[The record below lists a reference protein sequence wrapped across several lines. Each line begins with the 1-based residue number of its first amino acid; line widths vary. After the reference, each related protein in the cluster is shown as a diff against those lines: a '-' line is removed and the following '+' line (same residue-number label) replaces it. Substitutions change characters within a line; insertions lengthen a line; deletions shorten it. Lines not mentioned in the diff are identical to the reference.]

1 MKLRQGRQRF
11 RPLTRGESA
20 MVQRLFGDAIDC
32 AAVRIY
38 NRRYLP
44 FGLQPKN
51 CAMTPNGAIY
61 FHKSCC
67 LLDFSNGS
75 EHARHWF
82 MHEMVHVW
90 QHQLGYPVR
99 LRGAV
104 RIGLSYQYRLAL
116 DKRLCDYNM
125 EAQGDLL
132 ADYFVLKHLGSATSM
147 KQPGYANDLPLYE
160 QVLSDFLANPASRKN
175 LPRGIVRRLR

>member
-1 MKLRQGRQRF
+1 MA
-11 RPLTRGESA
+11 S
-20 MVQRLFGDAIDC
+20 RLFGDAIDYL
-32 AAVRIY
+32 AVRIF

-67 LLDFSNGS
+67 LPDFAAGS

-104 RIGLSYQYRLAL
+104 RIGLSYRYVLAL
-116 DKRLCDYNM
+116 DKTLSDYNM
-125 EAQGDLL
+125 
-132 ADYFVLKHLGSATSM
+132 
-147 KQPGYANDLPLYE
+147 
-160 QVLSDFLANPASRKN
+160 
-175 LPRGIVRRLR
+175 